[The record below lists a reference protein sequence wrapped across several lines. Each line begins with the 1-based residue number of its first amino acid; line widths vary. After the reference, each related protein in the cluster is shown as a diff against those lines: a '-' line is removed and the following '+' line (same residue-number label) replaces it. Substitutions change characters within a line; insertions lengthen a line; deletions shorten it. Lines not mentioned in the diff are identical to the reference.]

1 MGSQRFRYFATMPTA
16 PVCTGPEMHPSSGLA
31 NEQSL
36 LIYSMPMKQRGL
48 SERVGALSPCAR
60 PPLHVHAYTPDTV
73 CDADY
78 LASALSGVL
87 HCERRRVCVSL
98 GHAPTVSSGHRT
110 RTDEHARTHTHT
122 RARAHTSP
130 NNSTHKAKRR
140 ALEEGFRHALSAS
153 RFLSQ
158 CQPHPLSL
166 VHNRASLSM
175 QLPTQS
181 SVIASTISHR

>member
-73 CDADY
+73 CDTDY
-78 LASALSGVL
+78 LASALSGILSGVL
-87 HCERRRVCVSL
+87 HRERRRVRVSL
-98 GHAPTVSSGHRT
+98 GHAPTVSSGHHT
-110 RTDEHARTHTHT
+110 RTDEH
-122 RARAHTSP
+122 AHTSP

-140 ALEEGFRHALSAS
+140 ALKEGFRHALSAS
-153 RFLSQ
+153 RFLSP
-158 CQPHPLSL
+158 CQPQPLSL

-175 QLPTQS
+175 ELTTQS

>member
-1 MGSQRFRYFATMPTA
+1 MPTA

-73 CDADY
+73 CDTDY
-78 LASALSGVL
+78 LASALSGILSGVL
-87 HCERRRVCVSL
+87 HRERRRVRVSL
-98 GHAPTVSSGHRT
+98 GHAPTVSSGHHT
-110 RTDEHARTHTHT
+110 RTDEH
-122 RARAHTSP
+122 AHTSP

-140 ALEEGFRHALSAS
+140 ALKEGFRHALSAS
-153 RFLSQ
+153 RFLSP
-158 CQPHPLSL
+158 CQPQPLSL

-175 QLPTQS
+175 ELTTR
-181 SVIASTISHR
+181 VISHR